1 MTHRQRVVINGHHS
15 SWLPVTTDIPQG
27 SVLSCSLFIL
37 YVDDLLSVVFHSIIK
52 FFADDVTIYWY
63 KEIACSTD
71 DALLQHDLSSIVQL
85 DKTSAV
91 AS

>member
-1 MTHRQRVVINGHHS
+1 MLACHL
-15 SWLPVTTDIPQG
+15 WCTTS
-27 SVLSCSLFIL
+27 SVLGPLFIL
-37 YVDDLLSVVFHSIIK
+37 YVDDLSSVVSHSIIK
-52 FFADDVTIYWY
+52 LFADDVTIYWY

-71 DALLQHDLSSIVQL
+71 VALYQHDLSNKVQW

>member
-1 MTHRQRVVINGHHS
+1 MTHHQRVVIHGHHS
-15 SWLPVTTDIPQG
+15 SWLPVTSDVPQG
-27 SVLSCSLFIL
+27 SVLGSLFIL
-37 YVDDLLSVVFHSIIK
+37 YVDDLSSVVSHSTIQL
-52 FFADDVTIYWY
+52 FVDDVTIYWY